1 MTAIFYCRLD
11 REYRRERKQQKN
23 GIVIKKQIQEDTMDR
38 STNTSLKEMI
48 FQNIYKKIIAEK
60 QMSMTLFPALVQILQ
75 NRFGGIPK
83 EIENNL
89 EKTYDSK
96 VLSRLIAI
104 AISATS
110 LEDVM
115 KAIEKYTAKPWEA

>member
-1 MTAIFYCRLD
+1 MANVVDNQFASR
-11 REYRRERKQQKN
+11 
-23 GIVIKKQIQEDTMDR
+23 V
-38 STNTSLKEMI
+38 LKE
-48 FQNIYKKIIAEK
+48 
-60 QMSMTLFPALVQILQ
+60 LVQILQ

>member
-1 MTAIFYCRLD
+1 
-11 REYRRERKQQKN
+11 
-23 GIVIKKQIQEDTMDR
+23 MDR

-96 VLSRLIAI
+96 VLARLIAI